1 MPCGPTNPA
10 NISTPVNWLL
20 LEHKLIHFGSV
31 WQLSRYNVRNESLW
45 ENMIHKDENIYSL
58 PRFWKFASPW
68 YVLNDGS
75 GLIAKL
81 YLTLRNP
88 MDYSPPGLSVW
99 GISQMRILEWV
110 AMSSSRGSSWPSYQT
125 WASNIAGGFFTDWA
139 IRSIPFY
146 EWGGGHGTCPEVSKL
161 LSDFTPGVSC
171 RACSIAQVGLN
182 QALIPKQM

>member
-68 YVLNDGS
+68 YVLNGGS

-81 YLTLRNP
+81 YLTLCNP
-88 MDYSPPGLSVW
+88 MDYSPPSLSEGFPRWEYWSGLPCPPQEDLPDPAIKPGPPTLQVDSLLTEPSDPSHFMNGV
-99 GISQMRILEWV
+99 GGMELVLKSANYCQISHLE
-110 AMSSSRGSSWPSYQT
+110 
-125 WASNIAGGFFTDWA
+125 
-139 IRSIPFY
+139 
-146 EWGGGHGTCPEVSKL
+146 
-161 LSDFTPGVSC
+161 
-171 RACSIAQVGLN
+171 
-182 QALIPKQM
+182 